1 MRHLISREKY
11 INEHLHIDKQSEN
24 KDELYEGLI
33 STVFGG
39 LKMLLKKDWAN
50 IKCKNPTV
58 LEHLKEIDKSLSG
71 YTMTKMQFSSECNII
86 RQNVADYY
94 NDILDYKLLQIEKE
108 DNIDKFIDEENENE
122 EDSENKGVDK
132 YLNLKDETLLDSLK
146 KYRDN
151 ISSVCKKSSK
161 LKEYAE
167 QLLNAVVVIVNDI
180 VISELEKK
188 GADKKKLE
196 AKKKKLEEK
205 QNELDEIRKKMNA
218 AVENADEKALKKLSD
233 ERDEALG
240 NLNIKPMGAMGGDK
254 AVDAIV
260 KQFSDMMGEFNDI
273 KLNESIN
280 TQLPKSYHNIMR
292 GDVYLGIQETLG
304 NLKCDFHVNDKK
316 SAEGFYN
323 KFIVRVILNKIN
335 TMFKVISKN
344 KLMFKG
350 VPSASVQSMMVSLC
364 NAVIFGFVGE
374 DVFDIKNDKY
384 RIPLLTKC
392 LIDSDPT
399 IGFNLP
405 LIDVK
410 EPDNG
415 NFFLGIMNQ
424 FKSSD
429 IKSKE
434 IEDIVKSMSKEE
446 LKLLKK
452 RYDDKGIDINIDVK
466 DPIKSSK
473 ILSSKLMKDF
483 RQNMTELFDIILKEA
498 DKIKNDKKQQTT

>member
-1 MRHLISREKY
+1 MRYLISREKF

-71 YTMTKMQFSSECNII
+71 YTMTKMQFYSECNII

-205 QNELDEIRKKMNA
+205 QKELDEIRNKMNA
-218 AVENADEKALKKLSD
+218 AVEKADEKALKKLSD
-233 ERDEALG
+233 ERDQALRDINVKPIG
-240 NLNIKPMGAMGGDK
+240 NMGGDK
-254 AVDAIV
+254 TIDVIT
-260 KQFSDMMGEFNDI
+260 KQFSDMMGEFNGI
-273 KLNESIN
+273 KLNESKE
-280 TQLPKSYHNIMR
+280 LPKSYVNIMR
-292 GDVYLGIQETLG
+292 SDTYLGIQDS
-304 NLKCDFHVNDKK
+304 LKEIEWNFDEHDNKSSKGFFDKFLIK
-316 SAEGFYN
+316 
-323 KFIVRVILNKIN
+323 VILNKID
-335 TMFKVISKN
+335 TVFKVVSKN
-344 KLMFKG
+344 KLYFKG
-350 VPSASVQSMMVSLC
+350 VPSASVQAMLVSLS
-364 NAVIFGFVGE
+364 NAVIYGFLGKNR
-374 DVFDIKNDKY
+374 FDIENDTN
-384 RIPLLTKC
+384 RISLITKC
-392 LIDSDPT
+392 VIDSDAT

-405 LIDVK
+405 LLNAKD
-410 EPDNG
+410 PDEG
-415 NFFLGIMNQ
+415 NFFVSIMNQ
-424 FKSSD
+424 FKSAD
-429 IKSKE
+429 ISSKE
-434 IEDIVKSMSKEE
+434 IEDVIKSMSEDE
-446 LKLLKK
+446 LKMMKK
-452 RYDDKGIDINIDVK
+452 DVKKHKVIDVDIDIKDVSKTSK
-466 DPIKSSK
+466 D
-473 ILSSKLMKDF
+473 LSSKLMKDF